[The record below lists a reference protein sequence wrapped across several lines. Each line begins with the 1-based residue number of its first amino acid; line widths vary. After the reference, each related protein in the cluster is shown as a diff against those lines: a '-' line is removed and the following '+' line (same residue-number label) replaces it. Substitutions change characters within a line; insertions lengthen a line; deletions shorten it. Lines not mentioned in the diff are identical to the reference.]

1 VNNNYLSDG
10 NAFEN
15 KTLSDK
21 TVRLIAKGSIT
32 PAALQ
37 AKFLDSRITKLELNE
52 ILIHGNNISTIHR
65 N

>member
-15 KTLSDK
+15 KTLFDK
-21 TVRLIAKGSIT
+21 PVRLIAKRSIT

-37 AKFLDSRITKLELNE
+37 AKFLVSRITKL
-52 ILIHGNNISTIHR
+52 
-65 N
+65 

>member
-1 VNNNYLSDG
+1 MNNNYLSDG

-32 PAALQ
+32 PAALH
-37 AKFLDSRITKLELNE
+37 ASFLDSRITKLELN
-52 ILIHGNNISTIHR
+52 GNINSWKQYLDNH
-65 N
+65 

>member
-37 AKFLDSRITKLELNE
+37 AKFLVSRITKL
-52 ILIHGNNISTIHR
+52 
-65 N
+65 